1 MKTDTLFHEYFQLV
15 PEALFELFQIKPACP
30 YQFSS
35 PVLKGKE
42 RRLDGLLEPQDPQQP
57 RYFLELQGYLDEL
70 IYWRLV
76 EELGRFHTQ
85 KPKLDH
91 RPWHAFL
98 LFLDGSFD
106 PGVSS
111 LGDLHHGTMPWLT
124 TGILSDLLSNITH
137 PSPVLNVLQPLVVL
151 STDTIRERASG
162 WILEIQ
168 QDSGL
173 DTQAQSRLIDLLVQ
187 FLVQRFSQLTRQ
199 EIDNMLE
206 LTPLEKTRAG
216 QELLAI
222 GMEQGEIAILSRLIG
237 QRFRVAQQRVQE
249 KLQPFGRDDFE
260 ALAIYLWQ
268 AQSYQDIERWLNS
281 RAAAAQP

>member
-1 MKTDTLFHEYFQLV
+1 
-15 PEALFELFQIKPACP
+15 
-30 YQFSS
+30 
-35 PVLKGKE
+35 
-42 RRLDGLLEPQDPQQP
+42 
-57 RYFLELQGYLDEL
+57 
-70 IYWRLV
+70 
-76 EELGRFHTQ
+76 
-85 KPKLDH
+85 
-91 RPWHAFL
+91 
-98 LFLDGSFD
+98 
-106 PGVSS
+106 
-111 LGDLHHGTMPWLT
+111 MPWLT

-260 ALAIYLWQ
+260 ALAVYLWQ